1 MQWLLFTKVDDRQLM
16 KEFLPEF
23 RPVKQLASPFD
34 EIFRF
39 SSKKIVTKSIF
50 MANSF
55 KESSKNVENAI

>member
-1 MQWLLFTKVDDRQLM
+1 MILLVRKADSIRTLQ
-16 KEFLPEF
+16 EFLPEF